1 MTATELNDRFLS
13 LLMITKENNAKLN
26 QSKEFTSYSF
36 GIKKSGL
43 SHIFNVL
50 RNQLYSDKI
59 LAVIRE
65 YSANALDAHAE
76 VGKQNTPI
84 EVTVP
89 SELNLN
95 FEVRDFGRGL
105 SEREIGEIYAMYG
118 ESTKRSTNEQV
129 GQLGLGSKSGFA
141 YGDNF
146 LITSWNKG
154 KKVVYNAFIDP
165 SQIGRIAKMQEEE
178 SDEPCGIKITIAVK
192 QKDVHFFKHKAL
204 DLFSLFEVT
213 PDIKGVSE
221 IELLESFSEKESL
234 FEAEDKSWKI
244 FNHKNSKFYAV
255 MGNIPYPID
264 AGSLNLQYSGDL
276 YNLLCWTRGII
287 NVPIGSLEVAANRE
301 GLQYTDSTINEIK
314 AKLKAIIEELPTL
327 ISNRIANA
335 ETLWEAKKIYAAAK
349 SSALPA
355 TARFIKTILEG
366 KKIEWKGIPV
376 ESNFFSFKK
385 SKYAKDVFGFKC
397 EIFGKPSKFNSS
409 RNVKSK
415 RIKKENFRE
424 ISNSLKDKILIIED
438 DTNKSSGKM
447 NRIAPLLTEY
457 EGRPNNM
464 ALYDFV
470 YLIKWGEKKDEIIKD
485 LHFDAE
491 TKLLSSFE
499 HVPYSKI
506 YPVDK
511 KSVSSSVSPNRK
523 KHQSKEFRLNL
534 DSRANYYEARST
546 WFDQTYVDTENATDA
561 VYVSLN
567 RFYIENINDRDLEPK
582 SVLYLVKKVQSV
594 TGCNLPEVHAF
605 KDDTKVKNKDN
616 WTDLFSWLANTL
628 KQYFIDSKLD
638 QIVCD
643 YYHLEKHIHDI
654 NKLDFKIVKSYFSD
668 EQPKLK
674 LSSPSSLMKKYIN
687 AVKDMSLTRNK
698 DNLNLLEELGA
709 ITRNSTSFS
718 NDKIPLE
725 LCFDNKPTHD
735 LDDLAKK
742 CIELYP
748 MTAILNYWNKKEI
761 LLKNISEYVNLV
773 DITCRNK

>member
-1 MTATELNDRFLS
+1 
-13 LLMITKENNAKLN
+13 MITKENNAKLN

-36 GIKKSGL
+36 GIKESGL

-178 SDEPCGIKITIAVK
+178 SDEPCGIKITVPVK

-204 DLFSLFEVT
+204 DLFSLFKVT

-221 IELLESFSEKESL
+221 IELKESFSKNESL

-244 FNHKNSKFYAV
+244 FNRSYNSKFYAV
-255 MGNIPYPID
+255 MGNISYPID
-264 AGSLNLQYSGDL
+264 ADSLNLQYGEDL
-276 YNLLCWTRGII
+276 YKLLNYVMGMI

-314 AKLKAIIEELPTL
+314 AKLKAIIEELPNL
-327 ISNRIANA
+327 IHKRIASA

-349 SSALPA
+349 ISALPA
-355 TARFIKTILEG
+355 TSRFIKTILEG

-376 ESNFFSFKK
+376 ESNLFSFRKC
-385 SKYAKDVFGFKC
+385 KYAKDVFGFKC
-397 EIFGKPSKFNSS
+397 EIFGKTSKLNPS
-409 RNVKSK
+409 RNAKSK
-415 RIKKENFRE
+415 RIKKQYNTE
-424 ISNSLKDKILIIED
+424 ILNSLKDKILIIED

-457 EGRPNNM
+457 EGRPNDIP
-464 ALYDFV
+464 LYDFV

-511 KSVSSSVSPNRK
+511 KSVSSSASPNRK
-523 KHQSKEFRLNL
+523 KHQSKEFKLNL
-534 DSRANYYEARST
+534 DCKSNYSAARST
-546 WFDQTYVDTENATDA
+546 WFDQIYVDTENATDA
-561 VYVSLN
+561 VYVCLD
-567 RFYIENINDRDLEPK
+567 RFYIKNINDQFQDLEPR
-582 SVLYLVKKVQSV
+582 SVVHLVKKVHSL

-638 QIVCD
+638 QMVCD
-643 YYHLEKHIHDI
+643 YYHLEKHIKNVD
-654 NKLDFKIVKSYFSD
+654 KLHFKIVKSYFSD
-668 EQPKLK
+668 QQPKLK

-687 AVKDMSLTRNK
+687 AVKDMSLARNE
-698 DNLNLLEELGA
+698 DNLNLLEQLGK
-709 ITRNSTSFS
+709 ITRNSNGFS
-718 NDKIPLE
+718 YDKIPLK
-725 LCFDNKPTHD
+725 LCFDNKPSHD
-735 LDDLAKK
+735 LNNLAKE

-748 MTAILNYWNKKEI
+748 MTAILNYWNEKEI